1 MKTLYILL
9 LCAFATTA
17 HPADFAAAF
26 LETGLGT
33 RGLGMGTFVAIAA
46 DASSPYWNPAGLA
59 RLRGKALQTS
69 LQSLSQDRLQ
79 NSASFALNL
88 RGDMGFGFAWSRASV
103 DKIDGRTASG
113 QYTGPIEDGANAF
126 TVAVGRT
133 LGPRLSI
140 GFAMKFFD
148 QTIDLPFSPA
158 ATANGSGFDL
168 GAQFH
173 LAEHTYL
180 GAAIRNLGAKLD
192 WKVRLA
198 NEQSSAT
205 EDPLPRA
212 LVFGAAHRPF
222 AALLLAA
229 ELRSDTEQNA
239 HLGAEWRISPLL
251 TVRGGLQRLGAADGN
266 LLSAGLTLRPMRVE
280 TLQFHYAYL
289 ADPLEVGG
297 RTTVGLALAF

>member
-1 MKTLYILL
+1 MKTLFALL
-9 LCAFATTA
+9 LAATTA
-17 HPADFAAAF
+17 HAADFAAAF

-33 RGLGMGTFVAIAA
+33 RGLGMGAFVAVAD

-59 RLRGKALQTS
+59 RLRGKAVQTS
-69 LQSLSQDRLQ
+69 LQSLSQDRSQ
-79 NSASFALNL
+79 NSVSFALNA
-88 RGDMGFGFAWSRASV
+88 RGDMGFGFAWSRAAV

-126 TVAVGRT
+126 IVAVGRT

-140 GFAMKFFD
+140 GFAMKIFD

-158 ATANGSGFDL
+158 ATANGNGFDL
-168 GAQFH
+168 GGQFR
-173 LAEHTYL
+173 LTDRTYL
-180 GAAIRNLGAKLD
+180 GAAVRNLGAKLD

-198 NEQSSAT
+198 NQQSSAT
-205 EDPLPRA
+205 EDPLPRV

-222 AALLLAA
+222 AAVLLAA
-229 ELRSDTEQNA
+229 ELRSDDEQSA
-239 HLGAEWRISPLL
+239 HLGAEWQLSPLL
-251 TVRGGLQRLGAADGN
+251 TVRGGLQRLGVEDGN
-266 LLSAGLTLRPMRVE
+266 VLSAGLTLRPMRVE

-289 ADPLEVGG
+289 ADPLAAGG